1 MTIILNINFN
11 IAHPLSVHTFA
22 IIYRTPQ
29 GILIHEKSFAAE
41 FSSEDI
47 VMYSTN
53 ASADSVA
60 VQLHVSL
67 PEGASRPDATTAHVL
82 PLSTL
87 QQVFDD
93 SGDIIMGYTLSC
105 SLTAAVAGSS
115 DQSK

>member
-1 MTIILNINFN
+1 MIFTITVIFQMTIILDINFN

-41 FSSEDI
+41 FSSEDV

-67 PEGASRPDATTAHVL
+67 PPKELADQMLLLLMFCHC
-82 PLSTL
+82 PLFSKYLMIAVTSLWGTL
-87 QQVFDD
+87 
-93 SGDIIMGYTLSC
+93 YHPP
-105 SLTAAVAGSS
+105 
-115 DQSK
+115 